1 MAPQKRDSTFI
12 VLITIVIITTVY
24 ITIQVY
30 RKIFKTGGDCK
41 YKSEKNTKIKSVYNF
56 DYNKP
61 LTNYYIKTA
70 YNCCSLSDNWVNMC
84 ALEYTIKQ
92 GCRCLDFEIYDVN
105 GEPAI
110 GTTLTKNGT
119 SKDSY
124 NHIGFDDMLKK
135 VFMMGFSSRY
145 VDCYEDPLILNF
157 RIKARSVDIYNKMA
171 YYLNKYKDKGKYLD
185 STYNYYSRE
194 KIDFDFDGIT
204 SISTLIEQATE
215 ERDNAF
221 DAAVEAAE
229 PANEAA
235 AVAAAPTVVAAQAEL
250 NRLLNIGGSNTLTA
264 NISDLKDRLIIMIS
278 DCDISIM
285 TSDECLLKEHVNI
298 LGARA
303 TLFGGAACG
312 LGSGDTAGDITE
324 INGNLIQINNSH
336 VLDDANIIQDISLN
350 ITSNDYLVIMIPDD
364 LKNRNTNYCYHKKQG
379 IQMIGMLFQKNVPS
393 KFKLEQDAK
402 DGGWWE
408 KEMSPDTDFG
418 ALEVRGSLDGYNKW
432 FDDNGTAFI
441 HKNHDVHEDGEL
453 FDENTC
459 GKVGGN
465 GTTTSGE
472 DDDNDDDGNSFMSW
486 LQSFIP
492 GIKLNIKMLSM

>member
-30 RKIFKTGGDCK
+30 RKIFKTGGDCR
-41 YKSEKNTKIKSVYNF
+41 YKSEKNTKIKSVYNLNY
-56 DYNKP
+56 DEP

-105 GEPAI
+105 GEPVI
-110 GTTLTKNGT
+110 GTTLSKNGT

-145 VDCYEDPLILNF
+145 VGCDEDPLILNF

-171 YYLNKYKDKGKYLD
+171 YYLNKYKDEGKYLE
-185 STYNYYSRE
+185 SGYNYYSRE
-194 KIDFDFDGIT
+194 KIDFDFEDVDTPT
-204 SISTLIEQATE
+204 SST
-215 ERDNAF
+215 
-221 DAAVEAAE
+221 
-229 PANEAA
+229 
-235 AVAAAPTVVAAQAEL
+235 
-250 NRLLNIGGSNTLTA
+250 GSNTLTV
-264 NISDLKDRLIIMIS
+264 NISYLKNRLIIMIS

-312 LGSGDTAGDITE
+312 LGSGSTAGEITE
-324 INGNLIQINNSH
+324 ISGNLIQINNSH

-350 ITSNDYLVIMIPDD
+350 ITSNNYLVIMIPDD